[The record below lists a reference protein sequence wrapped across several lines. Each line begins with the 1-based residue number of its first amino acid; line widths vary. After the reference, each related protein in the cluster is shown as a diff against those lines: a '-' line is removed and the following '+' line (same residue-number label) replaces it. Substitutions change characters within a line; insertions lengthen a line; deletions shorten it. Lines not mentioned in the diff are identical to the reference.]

1 MKTSTVGIVSAA
13 ILTVAAAVGF
23 GIAQAG
29 GDPSDNPTWTLQDQ
43 EAVEQYQDYSVG
55 PYTLALPSA
64 NDFDYGADGSPSS
77 DVAQSR
83 GAVETGSVPEMGSGS
98 SVESRSLA
106 SLGPTV
112 EIGGVTYHYNIDT
125 P

>member
-1 MKTSTVGIVSAA
+1 
-13 ILTVAAAVGF
+13 
-23 GIAQAG
+23 
-29 GDPSDNPTWTLQDQ
+29 
-43 EAVEQYQDYSVG
+43 
-55 PYTLALPSA
+55 
-64 NDFDYGADGSPSS
+64 
-77 DVAQSR
+77 VAQSR